1 MTHEALSRRERQIMD
16 IVYRRG
22 EATAAQIL
30 EDLPDP
36 PSYSAVRALLRILV
50 DKNHLQHRA
59 DGPRYIYSP
68 TLTRQKARARA
79 LAQVVDTFFDG
90 SAEKAVAA
98 LLGGEATRVTGEE
111 LDRIA
116 ELINKARIAELAQKA
131 RKDGAR

>member
-1 MTHEALSRRERQIMD
+1 VTHEALSRRERQIMD

-30 EDLPDP
+30 ADLSNP
-36 PSYSAVRALLRILV
+36 PSYSAIRALLRILV

-79 LAQVVDTFFDG
+79 LAQVVNTFFDG
-90 SAEKAVAA
+90 SALKAASA
-98 LLGGEATRVTGEE
+98 LLGSSQRKLTKTELGELRA
-111 LDRIA
+111 
-116 ELINKARIAELAQKA
+116 LIDAA
-131 RKDGAR
+131 RKRGQ